1 MHARMGSSP
10 IIRTRKICSG
20 QSGRPERRT
29 DGRNGP
35 ESERK
40 KKGDGGMKIEKLLDE
55 RQMNGK
61 VGLFAKVTIPP
72 RDVLEFHEHHGE
84 TETYYI
90 LSGEGIYDD
99 DGREVLAK
107 AGDVFFCEE
116 GHGHGIRCSGE
127 EDLVFM
133 ALIILN

>member
-1 MHARMGSSP
+1 
-10 IIRTRKICSG
+10 
-20 QSGRPERRT
+20 
-29 DGRNGP
+29 
-35 ESERK
+35 
-40 KKGDGGMKIEKLLDE
+40 MKIEKLLDE